1 LQGIA
6 SEDTLMNKRSSL
18 VYIVD
23 DDVSVCRALS
33 LLVKSHGFE
42 VETFTRAADFLAFKH
57 RNVPSCLVLDIQ
69 LPDING
75 LVLQQEMVRR
85 GLFIPIV
92 FITGHGNIP
101 MSVKGMKSGAVDFLS
116 KPFTKKEL
124 LDAIT
129 QAILKNKAQI
139 KQQSALS
146 KIKRRI
152 RTLSPRELEVF
163 RLVAKGMLSKQIAR
177 KRGTSLQTIKV
188 HRGRVMQKM
197 QAKTVTELIRFAQKA
212 GITPSKA

>member
-1 LQGIA
+1 
-6 SEDTLMNKRSSL
+6 MNNRRPL

-33 LLVKSHGFE
+33 LLLKSHRFR
-42 VETFTRAADFLAFKH
+42 VETFMRAADFLAFKH
-57 RNVPSCLVLDIQ
+57 FKLPSCLVLDIQ

-75 LVLQQEMVRR
+75 LALQKVMERR
-85 GLFIPIV
+85 GIPIPIV
-92 FITGHGNIP
+92 FITGHGDIP
-101 MSVKGMKSGAVDFLS
+101 MSVKGMKAGAIDFLP
-116 KPFTKKEL
+116 KPFTKKKL
-124 LDAIT
+124 LNAIT
-129 QAILKNKAQI
+129 QAIIRNKVQI
-139 KQQSALS
+139 KEQTALS

-177 KRGTSLQTIKV
+177 KRGIALQTIKV

-212 GITPSKA
+212 GIISSQR